1 MERSSVVDIR
11 KMLAVVDVL
20 KNAGVL
26 FVPVP
31 VFDEEDSRYFML
43 ELMDRLDRLDV
54 SERKVERQTTA
65 ASFSPALNVRLGRF
79 FFTTKRCIM
88 GNLKITIIMA
98 VLFFAIGL
106 FSWVWEWSDK
116 GATSPLWALPL
127 GIFVLVPSMAA
138 GIYVAH
144 NYILKVGQ

>member
-54 SERKVERQTTA
+54 SERKVERQT
-65 ASFSPALNVRLGRF
+65 
-79 FFTTKRCIM
+79 
-88 GNLKITIIMA
+88 
-98 VLFFAIGL
+98 
-106 FSWVWEWSDK
+106 E
-116 GATSPLWALPL
+116 
-127 GIFVLVPSMAA
+127 
-138 GIYVAH
+138 
-144 NYILKVGQ
+144 